1 MLDAYTNSTSEID
14 RTELLEKMNSE
25 LDIFL
30 SKVTNETDSVNG
42 IFAFLKDL
50 SDSVQEEFLERLT
63 GDSDKKSFVR
73 ALPRIFALL
82 LNTKVGIPKKIKR
95 IIKIAIETPPPP
107 KKKKKYGKTKA
118 TVRRLPVQTRHL
130 PRWLVN
136 GEHGKKKKN
145 NLPAQVKRNTTRTKN
160 RRHYQREVNNK
171 NNKCEKKIQVF

>member
-14 RTELLEKMNSE
+14 RTELLEKINSE

-95 IIKIAIETPPPP
+95 IIKIAIETPPT
-107 KKKKKYGKTKA
+107 KKKKKKIRQNQG
-118 TVRRLPVQTRHL
+118 
-130 PRWLVN
+130 N
-136 GEHGKKKKN
+136 S
-145 NLPAQVKRNTTRTKN
+145 
-160 RRHYQREVNNK
+160 
-171 NNKCEKKIQVF
+171 KKITCPNPSLT

>member
-14 RTELLEKMNSE
+14 RTELLEKINSE

-82 LNTKVGIPKKIKR
+82 LNTKVKKIKR
-95 IIKIAIETPPPP
+95 IIKIAIETSP
-107 KKKKKYGKTKA
+107 
-118 TVRRLPVQTRHL
+118 L
-130 PRWLVN
+130 
-136 GEHGKKKKN
+136 KKN
-145 NLPAQVKRNTTRTKN
+145 TAKPRQ
-160 RRHYQREVNNK
+160 Q
-171 NNKCEKKIQVF
+171 

>member
-1 MLDAYTNSTSEID
+1 MDAYTNSTSEID
-14 RTELLEKMNSE
+14 RTEL

-82 LNTKVGIPKKIKR
+82 LNTKVKKIKR
-95 IIKIAIETPPPP
+95 IIKIAIETSP
-107 KKKKKYGKTKA
+107 
-118 TVRRLPVQTRHL
+118 L
-130 PRWLVN
+130 
-136 GEHGKKKKN
+136 KKN
-145 NLPAQVKRNTTRTKN
+145 TAKPRQ
-160 RRHYQREVNNK
+160 Q
-171 NNKCEKKIQVF
+171 